1 MARNFH
7 HQQINNMHILVGM
20 YLFGLK
26 KLLVHYLIERVFLC
40 HLENSLSIT
49 SNQLEWAKFISFA
62 EHLREV
68 KI

>member
-1 MARNFH
+1 
-7 HQQINNMHILVGM
+7 MHILVGM

-49 SNQLEWAKFISFA
+49 SNQSELAKFISFA